1 MAPPMKTTTQAKHP
15 SSDAL
20 DEPPAKRTRH
30 AKSKNTT
37 NDAPIDTDGNE
48 EAPNEPNSTEKG
60 STRNTSSRSSKTDT
74 DQQVKQETDESESV
88 KPKSPKEGDNE
99 PRVIEKGHAFFFYR
113 PKVDVIDKPTGA
125 DDVQKLYMLL
135 SPDDAVGRPATE
147 DMVGQQDPSSKF
159 SHDNKPNHRLLVIPQ
174 KSLPSPGKGTKSR
187 IWAFVDEASAD
198 LDKVE
203 NKLERYS
210 YSTKTRGERTQ
221 QSARLIGE
229 ARYEIVIHH
238 GHSHFIYE
246 LEVPQQ
252 PTDVQQTFNI
262 SKEGQFL
269 VQVKNPEIQTPATQ
283 RGQARYATL
292 GEGAAKLPDHLQEK
306 FRGIRKDWVR
316 YTILDS
322 TEFLDIPHVEIGL
335 FAVNKD
341 VKEEFTELVE
351 ALEAEV
357 EEEEKEIEKEGS
369 PEDHV
374 YKELNLDESKVPAAL
389 EEFK

>member
-1 MAPPMKTTTQAKHP
+1 MKTTTQTKHP
-15 SSDAL
+15 SSDTL
-20 DEPPAKRTRH
+20 DEPPAKRTRQ
-30 AKSKNTT
+30 AKSKNAT
-37 NDAPIDTDGNE
+37 DEELPVDTDGNE

-60 STRNTSSRSSKTDT
+60 STRNSSARSSKNET
-74 DQQVKQETDESESV
+74 DQQVKQETEESESV

-113 PKVDVIDKPTGA
+113 PKIDIIDKPTGA

-135 SPDDAVGRPATE
+135 SPDDAARRPATE
-147 DMVGQQDPSSKF
+147 DMVGQQDPSSKL

-229 ARYEIVIHH
+229 ARYDIVIHH

-252 PTDVQQTFNI
+252 PTGVQQTFNI
-262 SKEGQFL
+262 AKEGQFL

-292 GEGAAKLPDHLQEK
+292 GEGAAKLPEHLQEK

-374 YKELNLDESKVPAAL
+374 YKELNLDETKVPAAL